1 MRIAV
6 TATGNDL
13 NSAID
18 PRFGRARYIIIVD
31 DAGSVLEVVDNSAG
45 MNTMGGAGIQAGKLM
60 ADRKVDVL
68 LTGNCGPNA
77 YKALNAAN
85 IKVAINQSGT
95 VQEAIDR
102 LKKGEVSYASSPN
115 VDGHW

>member
-6 TATGNDL
+6 TATGTELD
-13 NSAID
+13 SAVD

-31 DAGSVLEVVDNSAG
+31 ETGKLLEVVDNSVG
-45 MNTMGGAGIQAGKLM
+45 MNSMGGAGIQAGKLM

-77 YKALNAAN
+77 FKALNAAN
-85 IKVAINQSGT
+85 IKVVINQSGT

-102 LKKGEVSYASSPN
+102 LQKGQVSYASAPN

>member
-6 TATGNDL
+6 TATGTDL
-13 NSAID
+13 HSAVD
-18 PRFGRARYIIIVD
+18 PRFGRARYIVIVD
-31 DAGSVLEVVDNSAG
+31 ETGKLIEAVDNSAG
-45 MNTMGGAGIQAGKLM
+45 MNSMGGAGIQAGKLM

-77 YKALNAAN
+77 FKTLNAAN
-85 IKVAINQSGT
+85 IKVVINQSGT
-95 VQEAIDR
+95 VQEAIER
-102 LKKGEVSYASSPN
+102 FKTGQVSYASSPN